1 MHVPPDVESSHAY
14 LSPQGLDF
22 VRTALRDPEYLRATN
37 FASIHGRG
45 FLNEYLFKSW
55 PVLVDAARMR
65 AMALVAERLDRVYT
79 SLPERLFELDAARV
93 GAFYG
98 LRPDLAAAAVARP
111 TGAARSLLRSDFML
125 GVNGL
130 QLLEVNGGFL
140 GGWHFSRVTP
150 LFEQHPLLRRY
161 FESRGLTPVHVDTVD
176 TVLRHLASQ
185 ALDAGLAEGDD
196 ELNVAFTLSPSDPQ
210 SEYGRIVG
218 PRLGTQLLGK
228 FTPREEYVERYL
240 RELRRLGGPGRGDVF
255 HLSFAELELR
265 ERGLYYHGRRVHA
278 IYEYVGERTPAVMEA
293 VRSGRVHLYPGAV
306 GLLLGDKRT
315 VAALSE
321 SIDSDLFD
329 DEERRLVQ
337 AHVPWMRVLRDSE
350 ATYEGTRVALPDFVR
365 RERER
370 FVLKQGLAFGGA
382 AVHVG
387 RAVSQDEWEAVVA
400 RGLAQG
406 SWVVQQYVA
415 GRPQMS
421 HLGDGEAGVH
431 DVVWGLFTFGG
442 RYSGS
447 FVRLQPQGSA
457 AVINMARGASAAL
470 VFEV

>member
-1 MHVPPDVESSHAY
+1 MHVPADVERSHAD
-14 LSPQGLDF
+14 LSAHGLDF
-22 VRTALRDPEYLRATN
+22 VRRAAADPEFLRASN
-37 FASIHGRG
+37 FAAIQERG
-45 FLNEYLFKSW
+45 FLNEYVFKNW

-65 AMALVAERLDRVYT
+65 AMALVAERLDRIYC
-79 SLPERLFELDAARV
+79 SLPERLFGLDPERV

-98 LRPDLAAAAVARP
+98 LRPDLAQAAVAHP
-111 TGAARSLLRSDFML
+111 TGAERALLRSDFML
-125 GVNGL
+125 TADGL

-150 LFEQHPLLRRY
+150 LFEQQPLLRG
-161 FESRGLTPVHVDTVD
+161 FFQSRSLAPVHVDTVD
-176 TVLRHLASQ
+176 AVLRHLATQ
-185 ALDAGLAEGDD
+185 AIDAGLTAGED
-196 ELNVAFTLSPSDPQ
+196 ELNVAFTLSPSDPN

-218 PRLGTQLLGK
+218 PRLGQQLIGK
-228 FTPREEYVERYL
+228 FSPREEYVARHL
-240 RELRRLGGPGRGDVF
+240 SELRKLSGPQRGDVF
-255 HLSFAELELR
+255 HLNYAELELR
-265 ERGLYYHGRRVHA
+265 ARGLYYRGRRVHA

-293 VRSGRVHLYPGAV
+293 VRRGSVHVYPGAV

-321 SIDSDLFD
+321 HVEGDLFD
-329 DEERRLVQ
+329 DDERRLVR
-337 AHVPWMRVLRDSE
+337 AHVPWMRVLREGE
-350 ATYEGTRVALPDFVR
+350 ATYEGGRVDLVEFVR
-365 RERER
+365 REREI

-387 RAVSQDEWEAVVA
+387 RAASPEEWQAAVTRA
-400 RGLAQG
+400 LAQG
-406 SWVVQQYVA
+406 NWVVQRYVA
-415 GRPQMS
+415 GLPQLS

-442 RYSGS
+442 RYSGG

-470 VFEV
+470 LFEV